1 MELSVTYFKDGK
13 PTLHN
18 IELRNVNPTPVIGE
32 FFRIFVAHPVQNLF
46 VIFQTEKRLAR
57 LVDNASM
64 TPTLIPNED
73 CILKVLFPLFR
84 WKAETDYL
92 LSSGLL
98 TQSLDSQGWGLDG
111 KAVQV
116 SHAAGKTQ
124 FP

>member
-18 IELRNVNPTPVIGE
+18 IEPRNVNPTLVIGE
-32 FFRIFVAHPVQNLF
+32 FFQIFVAHPVQNLF

-57 LVDNASM
+57 LVYNASM

-84 WKAETDYL
+84 
-92 LSSGLL
+92 
-98 TQSLDSQGWGLDG
+98 
-111 KAVQV
+111 
-116 SHAAGKTQ
+116 
-124 FP
+124 